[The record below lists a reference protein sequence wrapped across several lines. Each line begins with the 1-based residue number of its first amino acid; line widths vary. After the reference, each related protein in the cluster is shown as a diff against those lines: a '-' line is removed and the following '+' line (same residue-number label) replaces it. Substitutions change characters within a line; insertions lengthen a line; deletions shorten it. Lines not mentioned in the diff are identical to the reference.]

1 MYNNQKKRKIT
12 LGQRKIT
19 LWQKKFVI
27 IVDHDRINNDPM
39 ILNLR
44 RGSMQ
49 RIQVQGIKSSGGLAT
64 EDQCI
69 NECTNNY

>member
-12 LGQRKIT
+12 L
-19 LWQKKFVI
+19 WQKQFVI

-39 ILNLR
+39 TLNLR

-49 RIQVQGIKSSGGLAT
+49 RIHVQKK
-64 EDQCI
+64 
-69 NECTNNY
+69 